1 MANKVYFGVPGAVRE
16 IPAPDSGLGFTSN
29 AEAEV
34 TQLVSGGQSVWRP
47 ATAYRSFDMSWRGS
61 SKTLRTLIDMFN
73 GQYGPG
79 PFYITDPSA
88 NQLNVLPPRWANSW
102 QLAHQANGW
111 CRPVVEKLT
120 NFPSTPNIAD
130 AFTDRQVVFTQNSLE
145 TTTVTR
151 TNLITNPSFE
161 VNTTG
166 WTVSGATIARTTG
179 FPQMVKSGTAIAQV
193 TSDGTS
199 PAPYAAFSGVPV
211 TAGQWLG
218 VKEFLASELTGNI
231 QVRLYVSF
239 RDGSNVETGNA
250 GTTYVKA
257 SFYTGTFAQL
267 TAQAPAN
274 TVTAVVYAQFRNGDD
289 TVSNLASGQRLW
301 VEAVQAHT
309 ATTQA
314 LAQAALDQ
322 GYFDGSTA
330 SGGNVVNGANEIYRW
345 TGTAHASTSNAL
357 SLPSYAAGGKL
368 KMRVIRI
375 PNMNY
380 YFACDG
386 DTTSNAGIKIRG
398 YSESGSA
405 WVDLQTVTNLDGV
418 SRQVTGLTSDMTM
431 IELDVYVPLFATL
444 KLRGMSLGTILP
456 QLPGTILRT
465 NQILNPTPASTTG
478 YSSTY
483 SSGTGTLTYNTS
495 ESEPFVRNTK
505 DGTAGLVS
513 IRINTAATAITAG
526 VKVSA
531 RAWVRSSAALS
542 VQWRDQGVAIAGNTA
557 LTANTW
563 TAITLTNYTTTASTF
578 RLEIWTTSNMPA
590 AGTLDVKQIMWELAT
605 TPGVYFSG
613 STVTDGTNYYYWTGT
628 ADNSTSVAT
637 DMQAST
643 YMPSGNGT
651 GALQFN
657 SAGQGTLVSSVI
669 DRIGLA
675 LTLTEVQQ
683 VERISV
689 YG

>member
-16 IPAPDSGLGFTSN
+16 IPAPETGLGFSSN

-34 TQLVSGGQSVWRP
+34 TQLISGGQSVWRP

-61 SKTLRTLIDMFN
+61 SKSLRTLVDMFN

-79 PFYITDPSA
+79 PFYLTDPSA

-120 NFPSTPNIAD
+120 NFPNTQNIAD
-130 AFTDRQVVFTQNSLE
+130 AFVDRQAVFTQNSVE
-145 TTTVTR
+145 VTEVTR
-151 TNLITNPSFE
+151 TNLCTNPSFE

-166 WTVSGATIARTTG
+166 WAGTGATIARTTS
-179 FPQMVKSGTAIAQV
+179 FPQMNKSGTAILQV

-199 PAPYAAFSGVPV
+199 PFPYTYMTGIPV
-211 TAGQWLG
+211 TVGQWIG
-218 VKEFLASELTGNI
+218 YKAFLASELAGNV
-231 QVRLYVSF
+231 QVRLYLSF
-239 RDGSNVETGNA
+239 RNGSNVEVGSA
-250 GTTYVKA
+250 STTYAKA
-257 SFYTGTFAQL
+257 AFYTGATHQL
-267 TAQAPAN
+267 TAQAPAD
-274 TVTAVVYAQFRNGDD
+274 TVTATLYAQFRNGDD
-289 TVSNLASGQRLW
+289 TANNLASGQRLW
-301 VEAVQAHT
+301 VETVQAHT
-309 ATTQA
+309 ASTQA
-314 LAQAALDQ
+314 LAQAALDK

-330 SGGNVVNGANEIYRW
+330 SAANVVNGANEVYRW

-357 SLPSYAAGGKL
+357 SLPSYAASGKL

-375 PNMNY
+375 PGMNY

-398 YSESGSA
+398 YRESA
-405 WVDLQTVTNLDGV
+405 AVWEDLQTITNLDGV

-444 KLRGMSLGTILP
+444 KLRGMCLGTILP
-456 QLPGTILRT
+456 QLPGNILRT
-465 NQILNPTPASTTG
+465 NYILNPTPTSTTG

-483 SSGTGTLTYNTS
+483 SAGSGTLTYNTS
-495 ESEPFVRNTK
+495 EAEPFVRNTK
-505 DGTAGLVS
+505 DGTAGLVA

-590 AGTLDVKQIMWELAT
+590 AGTLDVKQIMWEQAT
-605 TPGVYFSG
+605 APGVFFSG
-613 STVTDGTNYYYWTGT
+613 NTGTDGTNYYYWTGT
-628 ADNSTSVAT
+628 PDASTSVAT
-637 DMQAST
+637 DTQAST
-643 YMPSGNGT
+643 YMPAGSGT

-657 SAGQGTLVSSVI
+657 DSAQGTLVSNVI